1 MSKGKLSK
9 HLHPMRLKMGWQ
21 EEEVLMGI
29 KLVGGQT
36 CLDLPGMFSLRC
48 NSSSVE
54 INLSH

>member
-1 MSKGKLSK
+1 
-9 HLHPMRLKMGWQ
+9 MGWQ

-36 CLDLPGMFSLRC
+36 WMGLRGMFSLGC

-54 INLSH
+54 VKLPH